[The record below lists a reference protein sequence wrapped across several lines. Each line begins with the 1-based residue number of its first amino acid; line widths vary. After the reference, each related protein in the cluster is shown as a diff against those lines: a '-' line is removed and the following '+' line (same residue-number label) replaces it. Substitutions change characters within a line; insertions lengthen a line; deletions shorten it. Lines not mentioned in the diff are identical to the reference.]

1 MGKRTRI
8 VPPKNTRFSEEKR
21 HQLASLLIQAG
32 FAVKCGSCK
41 DKNKTVYYVEFWEE
55 DDAEI

>member
-1 MGKRTRI
+1 MGKRQRI
-8 VPPKNTRFSEEKR
+8 IAPKNTRFGEEKR

-32 FAVKCGSCK
+32 FAVKCGDYK

-55 DDAEI
+55 DDEKV